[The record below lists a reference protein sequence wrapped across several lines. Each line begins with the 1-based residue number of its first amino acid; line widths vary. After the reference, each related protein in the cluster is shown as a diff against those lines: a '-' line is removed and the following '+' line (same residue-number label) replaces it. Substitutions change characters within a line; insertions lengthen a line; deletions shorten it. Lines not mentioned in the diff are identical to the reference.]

1 MDKSEP
7 CTIKN
12 LIFDSN
18 QNPDHNAIECPGQHP
33 LTYRDLRS
41 QVTNVVKTLNTAGF
55 HRNTRIAVVTPA
67 GPETAVI
74 IISLMAGFTVVP
86 MNPQNREQEY
96 NRYFSQ
102 MKINALVIQK
112 GYETSAAGVAESQD
126 IPVIELL
133 PVFGFAGKFGL
144 KVQAAPDAGEAEFA
158 TPSDIAVLLSTSG
171 TTGNQKTVPVTQKQ
185 FFLAR
190 QRHITVLKI
199 TNSDR
204 FLNILPYYHA
214 MGLGT
219 PLSGTLLAGGTVI
232 CTKDFIPS
240 DFLPLLRTYH
250 PTWYS
255 AGPAI
260 HQAILREIKKTSSEE
275 ELKDNSLRGILSG
288 SAHLPAA
295 IHQGLK
301 GLLGVPVSEIFAS
314 SETGLISINLPAREG
329 SVGIPVIEH
338 LKILDEDGTVLGNGC
353 EGEIV
358 VKGETVFS
366 GYEDAPDGNKAAF
379 TDGWF
384 RTGDLGYLDDDG
396 YLFLTGRKKEL
407 INKGGEKISPEE
419 IDTVLKSHPRV
430 RDAMTFGIADTI
442 LGEDVAALI
451 VPADD
456 SLTGADLRRFLLD
469 RLAPFK
475 LPRKIW
481 FVDEIPRTATGKPL
495 RRAGTERYCQAKPD
509 HNP

>member
-1 MDKSEP
+1 
-7 CTIKN
+7 
-12 LIFDSN
+12 
-18 QNPDHNAIECPGQHP
+18 
-33 LTYRDLRS
+33 
-41 QVTNVVKTLNTAGF
+41 VVKTLNTAGF
-55 HRNTRIAVVTPA
+55 HRNNRIAVVAPA

-74 IISLMAGFTVVP
+74 IISLMAGFTTVP
-86 MNPQNREQEY
+86 MNPQNREEEFK
-96 NRYFSQ
+96 RYFSQ
-102 MKINALVIQK
+102 TKINALVIQN
-112 GYETSAAGVAESQD
+112 GYDTSAAGAAWSQD
-126 IPVIELL
+126 IPVIELV
-133 PVFGFAGKFGL
+133 PDFGFAGKFRL
-144 KVQAAPDAGEAEFA
+144 KAQAAPDAGEAEFA
-158 TPSDIAVLLSTSG
+158 TSSDIAVLLHTSG
-171 TTGNQKTVPVTQKQ
+171 TTGTQKIVPVTQKQ
-185 FFLAR
+185 FFLTR
-190 QRHITVLKI
+190 QRHVNVLKI

-240 DFLPLLRTYH
+240 DFLPLLRTFH

-260 HQAILREIKKTSSEE
+260 HQAILREIRKTSSE

-295 IHQGLK
+295 ISQGLERA
-301 GLLGVPVSEIFAS
+301 LGVPVSEIFAS

-338 LKILDEDGTVLGNGC
+338 LKILDEDGNVPGIGG

-358 VKGETVFS
+358 VKGDTVFG
-366 GYEDAPDGNKAAF
+366 GYEDAPDQNKAAF

-384 RTGDLGYLDDDG
+384 RTGDLGYLDSDG

-430 RDAMTFGIADTI
+430 RDAMTFGIADPV
-442 LGEDVAALI
+442 LGEDIAVLI

-456 SLTGADLRRFLLD
+456 SLTETDLRRFLLE

-475 LPRKIW
+475 LPRKTW
-481 FVDEIPRTATGKPL
+481 FVDGIPRTATVKPL
-495 RRAGTERYCQAKPD
+495 RNEVTKQYSGHCDQRAG
-509 HNP
+509 

>member
-1 MDKSEP
+1 
-7 CTIKN
+7 
-12 LIFDSN
+12 
-18 QNPDHNAIECPGQHP
+18 
-33 LTYRDLRS
+33 
-41 QVTNVVKTLNTAGF
+41 
-55 HRNTRIAVVTPA
+55 
-67 GPETAVI
+67 
-74 IISLMAGFTVVP
+74 
-86 MNPQNREQEY
+86 
-96 NRYFSQ
+96 
-102 MKINALVIQK
+102 
-112 GYETSAAGVAESQD
+112 
-126 IPVIELL
+126 
-133 PVFGFAGKFGL
+133 
-144 KVQAAPDAGEAEFA
+144 
-158 TPSDIAVLLSTSG
+158 
-171 TTGNQKTVPVTQKQ
+171 
-185 FFLAR
+185 
-190 QRHITVLKI
+190 
-199 TNSDR
+199 
-204 FLNILPYYHA
+204 
-214 MGLGT
+214 
-219 PLSGTLLAGGTVI
+219 
-232 CTKDFIPS
+232 
-240 DFLPLLRTYH
+240 
-250 PTWYS
+250 
-255 AGPAI
+255 
-260 HQAILREIKKTSSEE
+260 
-275 ELKDNSLRGILSG
+275 
-288 SAHLPAA
+288 
-295 IHQGLK
+295 
-301 GLLGVPVSEIFAS
+301 
-314 SETGLISINLPAREG
+314 LISINLPGREG